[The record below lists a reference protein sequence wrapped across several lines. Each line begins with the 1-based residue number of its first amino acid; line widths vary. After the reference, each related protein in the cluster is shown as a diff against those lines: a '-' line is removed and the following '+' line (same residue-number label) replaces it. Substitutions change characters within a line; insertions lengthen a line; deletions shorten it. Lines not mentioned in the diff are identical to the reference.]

1 MKQEGLPLLVK
12 KAMDRVVAASA
23 LVVTAPVFLAAAAA
37 VRVTMGKP
45 VLFSQVRPG
54 YKEKPIRI
62 YKMRS
67 MTDERDAAGNLKP
80 DAERLTRLGKFL
92 RASSIDELPQLFS
105 VLKGEMSLV
114 GPRPLLTEYLPLYT
128 PDQRRRHDVLP
139 GITGWAQVHGRNS
152 RDWDDKFDLDLYY
165 VDNWSLGL
173 DLRIMLDTFRTIL
186 RGEVSHAGHVTMP
199 FFEGTKRRAENGS
212 PTPTAR

>member
-1 MKQEGLPLLVK
+1 LLVK
-12 KAMDRVVAASA
+12 KTIDRAVAASA
-23 LVVTAPVFLAAAAA
+23 LVITAPVMLAAAAA

-45 VLFSQVRPG
+45 VIFSQVRPG
-54 YKEKPIRI
+54 YREKPIRI

-80 DAERLTRLGKFL
+80 DAERLTRLGKLL
-92 RASSIDELPQLFS
+92 RATSIDELPQLFN

-128 PDQRRRHDVLP
+128 PEQRRRHDVLP
-139 GITGWAQVHGRNS
+139 GITGWAQIHGRNS
-152 RDWDDKFDLDLYY
+152 RTWEEKFELDLYY

-186 RGEVSHAGHVTMP
+186 RSEVSHGEHATMP
-199 FFEGTKRRAENGS
+199 RFEGTKPRADGAA
-212 PTPTAR
+212 PTR